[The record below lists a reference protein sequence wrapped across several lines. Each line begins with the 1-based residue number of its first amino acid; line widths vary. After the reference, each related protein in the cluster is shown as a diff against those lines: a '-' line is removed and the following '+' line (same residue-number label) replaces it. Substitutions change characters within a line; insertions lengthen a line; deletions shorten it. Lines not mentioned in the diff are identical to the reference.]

1 MQFWI
6 LPVAGGLRSCL
17 KMFLVPG
24 FRHHFLRALDWPGRT
39 TLQQDPS
46 AHVYWESLIVEAK
59 RLRAQNWCCFYRP
72 RRGVSHTRIGYA
84 LSLIC
89 MFLIWLATLSQYLTE
104 PHYHT
109 SFACLTSDWLYSQ
122 YLTEPHYHAWA
133 RQCLCKKLYCICTHW
148 LFVQSYAWWP
158 AVVSATQQRHM
169 WLPTDS
175 VSVLMYISKLM
186 LYKKENN
193 FFFHSLYPEFSVPCS
208 TLSMPS
214 SHQYL
219 FHFRLSV
226 ENNKLPIERN
236 QIEPI
241 KIYWYEANLLFPSW
255 TCLTDGRKGVINQ
268 RLCQHLLR
276 CSNTCISFCL
286 FI

>member
-1 MQFWI
+1 
-6 LPVAGGLRSCL
+6 V
-17 KMFLVPG
+17 
-24 FRHHFLRALDWPGRT
+24 LDWPGRT

-59 RLRAQNWCCFYRP
+59 RPRAQNWCCFYRP

-122 YLTEPHYHAWA
+122 YLTEPHYHTSFASLTSDWLYSQYLTEPHYHAWA

-158 AVVSATQQRHM
+158 AVVSATQKRHM
-169 WLPTDS
+169 WLPTLGHCS
-175 VSVLMYISKLM
+175 IAVKRHLTKAILREEHIE
-186 LYKKENN
+186 LG
-193 FFFHSLYPEFSVPCS
+193 LCLEFW
-208 TLSMPS
+208 
-214 SHQYL
+214 
-219 FHFRLSV
+219 RLS
-226 ENNKLPIERN
+226 
-236 QIEPI
+236 
-241 KIYWYEANLLFPSW
+241 LLSW
-255 TCLTDGRKGVINQ
+255 
-268 RLCQHLLR
+268 
-276 CSNTCISFCL
+276 
-286 FI
+286 